1 MTSSI
6 DTAREVHATWLMIPT
21 GRQAGRPPPARF
33 AALFLPLV
41 LLLGP
46 AQAAAAENQRMLSEF
61 TAGNA
66 AALAALRSEHG
77 VHPRPMPDAVIREL
91 RRLSAEVVAETAEL
105 GPLNRRIYE
114 SWARFR
120 DQVTALAPF
129 AEQGAL
135 NQRML

>member
-1 MTSSI
+1 MT
-6 DTAREVHATWLMIPT
+6 AAKCAELMVGRESWDALPT
-21 GRQAGRPPPARF
+21 
-33 AALFLPLV
+33 PLEAIV
-41 LLLGP
+41 

-129 AEQGAL
+129 AEQRAM